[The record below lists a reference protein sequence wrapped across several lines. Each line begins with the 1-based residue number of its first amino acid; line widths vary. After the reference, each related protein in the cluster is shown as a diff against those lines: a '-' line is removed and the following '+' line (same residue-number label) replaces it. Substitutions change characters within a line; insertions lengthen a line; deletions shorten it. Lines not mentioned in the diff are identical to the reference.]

1 MSHWLRKPVALTPSI
16 ALSLSLPPQKNKIR
30 LSYDEC
36 LILPTTFLYLC
47 RSSVVLLLL
56 LLLMLLLLL
65 LGMHAA
71 NSNPDPGRRRV
82 VAVAVVATVRGRTL
96 ARVAADA
103 AVVAVTITI
112 HARTLI
118 KRVQMLRRRG
128 YPLLLLVVL
137 LNLPD
142 KVTIAAGAAVAIPV
156 ATAAA
161 QVDLVGV
168 VVEETLLLL
177 LLLLMLAAA
186 L

>member
-16 ALSLSLPPQKNKIR
+16 ALSLSFPPQKNKIR

-56 LLLMLLLLL
+56 LLMLLLLL

-82 VAVAVVATVRGRTL
+82 MAVAVVATVRGRTL

-177 LLLLMLAAA
+177 LLMLAAA